1 MILPVLPNRL
11 ARRLFLDRHALAEA
25 PAGAATGQALC
36 ALIDRIGFVQ
46 VDSINTVA
54 RAHDM
59 ILWSRRAAYRPDD
72 LRPLLDRHRSLW
84 EHWTHDASILPAAV
98 FPHWRHRFARDRAR
112 LVDRWTGW
120 QRGGFDTKFD
130 VVLRQ
135 VSEHGPVTSADVGK
149 GEVRG
154 RGGWWDWHPSKA
166 ALEYLWRVGE
176 LSVTRRDGFRKVYD
190 LTERVLP
197 QALRAAT
204 PTLDDSTGWACTS
217 ALDHL
222 GFATS
227 GEIAAYWGAVTPDEA
242 KRWCATELAIGQLIQ
257 IAVEGADGPPRPAFA
272 RPDVLTQAAN
282 APAPP
287 NRLRI
292 LSPFDPALRD
302 RNRAERLFG
311 FHYRIEVFVPEPKR
325 RYGYYVFPVL
335 EGDRI
340 IGRLDAR
347 ANRAAGTLALRAF
360 WPEPG
365 IRMGAGRAG
374 RLAAELDRLARLAGC
389 DRIDLAPGWQ
399 QDTLPPFTLAQVSGL
414 M

>member
-1 MILPVLPNRL
+1 MTLPVLRNPL
-11 ARRLFLDRHALAEA
+11 ARRLFLDRHALAEP
-25 PAGAATGQALC
+25 PAGAARGQALVD
-36 ALIDRIGFVQ
+36 LIARIGFVQ

-59 ILWSRRAAYRPDD
+59 ILWSRRPAYRPDD

-98 FPHWRHRFARDRAR
+98 FPHWRHRFARDRTR
-112 LVDRWTGW
+112 LVERWTGW
-120 QRGGFDTKFD
+120 QRDGFHTKFD
-130 VVLRQ
+130 EVLRH
-135 VSEHGPVTSADVGK
+135 VADHGPVTSADVGA
-149 GEVRG
+149 GETRG
-154 RGGWWDWHPSKA
+154 KGGWWDWHPSKA

-176 LSVTRRDGFRKVYD
+176 LSVTRREGFRKVYD
-190 LTERVLP
+190 LTERVMP
-197 QALRAAT
+197 EALRNAA
-204 PTLDDSTGWACTS
+204 PSLQDSTDWACTS

-222 GFATS
+222 GFATP
-227 GEIAAYWGAVTPDEA
+227 GEIAAYWGAVTPDQA
-242 KRWCATELAIGQLIQ
+242 KRWCAAGLADGDLIQ
-257 IAVEGADGPPRPAFA
+257 IAVEGADGAPRAAFA
-272 RPDVLTQAAN
+272 RPDVFAQAAN

-311 FHYRIEVFVPEPKR
+311 FHYRIEIFVPEPKR

-335 EGDRI
+335 EGARL

-347 ANRAAGTLALRAF
+347 ANRNSSTLSLRAF

-365 IRMGAGRAG
+365 VGLGAGRAE
-374 RLAAELDRLARLAGC
+374 RLVAELHRLARLAGC
-389 DRIDLAPGWQ
+389 DRIDLAPDWQ
-399 QDTLPPFTLAQVSGL
+399 RDPLPAFSFAQIL
-414 M
+414 RR